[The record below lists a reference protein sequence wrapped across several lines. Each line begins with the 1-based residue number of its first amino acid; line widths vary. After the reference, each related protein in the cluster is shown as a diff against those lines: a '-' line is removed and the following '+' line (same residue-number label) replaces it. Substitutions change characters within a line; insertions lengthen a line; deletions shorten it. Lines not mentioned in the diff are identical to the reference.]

1 MDKKNFQ
8 LNSGNGK
15 LAVRG
20 DIYHTEELNQPILII
35 CHGFKA
41 YREWGFFPY
50 IAEQFAL
57 SNMIVINIDFSQN
70 GIVDPIKGIFDD
82 NIFRTITVTQEI
94 ADLNNVI
101 DSIPKLLKEQS
112 IVGWNGDIYLMGHSL
127 GGAVSVIVASERNDI
142 KKIVTWASIGDI
154 DRNTDRQKAEWREKG
169 VIEFENRITGQTL
182 HLDVE
187 YLEDKLRNKVKY
199 SLEICASKLSIP
211 MLIIHGDK
219 DFTVRTGEADIL
231 HNAAINSEIKI
242 ISKANHTFNCRHPFT
257 GTNEILDEAIL
268 STNQFLSK

>member
-1 MDKKNFQ
+1 MDKKYFQ
-8 LNSGNGK
+8 LNSDNSN
-15 LAVRG
+15 LIVRG
-20 DIYHTEELNQPILII
+20 DIYHTTEVNQPILII

-57 SNMIVINIDFSQN
+57 SNMIVINFDFSQN
-70 GIVDPIKGIFDD
+70 GIVDPIKGIFEDD
-82 NIFRTITVTQEI
+82 IFRTITVTQEI

-101 DSIPKLLKEQS
+101 SSIPELLNENLIS
-112 IVGWNGDIYLMGHSL
+112 GWNGDIYLMGHSL
-127 GGAVSVIVASERNDI
+127 GGAVSIIVASERNNI

-199 SLEICASKLSIP
+199 NLKECATKISIP

-219 DFTVRTGEADIL
+219 DFTVRSGEAEIL
-231 HNAAINSEIKI
+231 HNAAVNSEIEI

-257 GTNEILDEAIL
+257 GTNEILNKAIL
-268 STNQFLSK
+268 STNQFLAK